1 MTTTEA
7 VPTRMTPRDH
17 VARRHPGLLAALR
30 WEVRKL
36 CAQYR
41 ARVVLLGALLAPVA
55 IVVIL
60 QGQSRPPKD
69 TLFGRFATG
78 NGFAL
83 ALLVLGFASQ
93 WLLPLLT
100 AIVAGDVFAS
110 EDQHGTWKTV
120 LTRSTSRGRIFWAK
134 TLTAGGFATLVIALL
149 AVSTIVSSLLI
160 VGHQP
165 LIGLSGQTIPAGTAL
180 RLVTESWATMLPPML
195 GFTCLAIL
203 LSVWS
208 RNPAVGIA
216 APVVLGMVMQLSGP
230 SVASRRSDHSW
241 SPRHSRP
248 GTASSPTPGSP
259 DPSSRACSSAGAG
272 VSSRSGPPS
281 SCSAVATSLE
291 AEHHASHHPRSPHRP
306 GHRRC
311 LRLSRRGRRPWQ
323 QRHPRPPRT
332 VAPGHLRQ
340 PLRRAGTHPGPR
352 RPHP

>member
-1 MTTTEA
+1 MTTTQAER
-7 VPTRMTPRDH
+7 VRVTTRNH
-17 VARRHPGLLAALR
+17 VVRRRPGLFAALR

-36 CAQYR
+36 RAQYR
-41 ARVVLLGALLAPVA
+41 ARAVLLGALLAPVA
-55 IVVIL
+55 IVMIL

-69 TLFGRFATG
+69 TLFGRFATD

-93 WLLPLLT
+93 WVLPLLT

-134 TLTAGGFATLVIALL
+134 ALTAGGFATMVLVLL
-149 AVSTIVSSLLI
+149 AVSTIASAWLI

-180 RLVTESWATMLPPML
+180 RLVAVSWATVLPPML

-216 APVVLGMVMQLSGP
+216 APVVLGMVMQLAGALGGVEAIRPFLVTTSFEAWHGLFTDPRFSGP
-230 SVASRRSDHSW
+230 LVEGLLVSGGWCVVSL
-241 SPRHSRP
+241 
-248 GTASSPTPGSP
+248 
-259 DPSSRACSSAGAG
+259 GAAF
-272 VSSRSGPPS
+272 V
-281 SCSAVATSLE
+281 L
-291 AEHHASHHPRSPHRP
+291 
-306 GHRRC
+306 
-311 LRLSRRGRRPWQ
+311 
-323 QRHPRPPRT
+323 
-332 VAPGHLRQ
+332 
-340 PLRRAGTHPGPR
+340 LRRRDITGG
-352 RPHP
+352 